1 MNESKQSYAVIVRW
15 VALLLVTATI
25 LWLGVTWRYGWFPF
39 ASSTQADAE
48 LQAQL
53 MSEASATAPS
63 NLSDKE
69 REALITETSASASTG
84 LTEEERAALIKE
96 TTAL

>member
-1 MNESKQSYAVIVRW
+1 MQQIGARGGVAYWIVFVV
-15 VALLLVTATI
+15 VALGVLA
-25 LWLGVTWRYGWFPF
+25 LGISWRYGWFPF
-39 ASSTQADAE
+39 AASSQADAE
-48 LQAQL
+48 LRAQL

-69 REALITETSASASTG
+69 REALITETSASASTE